1 MSKIKIRNFGPI
13 RNDSDWVDIKKVT
26 VFIGN
31 QGSGKSTVAK
41 LISTFSWIEKALT
54 RGDYNE
60 KHFQRK
66 GTLKNQYLSYHRIE
80 NYFTYSDKQQST
92 EIDYVGD
99 AYHIKYSNGNC
110 KITKTNN
117 GEYNLPQ
124 IMYVP
129 AERNFISNVKKAKAL
144 KLVSDSLVEFV
155 TEFDNAKNDMKGA
168 VQLPVNNINVE
179 YDRLNDTV
187 NLKGKDYKLKLTEAS
202 SGLQSLVPL
211 YMVSEYLANSIRSM
225 NGKKVVTS
233 SEERER
239 FRKDVEAIWTDKNLN
254 DEQKRIAISTL
265 SKKFN
270 KSAFINIIEEP
281 EQNLFPSSQWELLK
295 KLLEFNNYNIP
306 NKLILTTHSPYLVNY
321 LSIAIQAE
329 YIWEKIKN
337 DEKASEL
344 RTGLENIIPQKSLI
358 KSSDVIVYQIDEK
371 EGIIRELPNPE
382 GIPSDNNFLNNSLI
396 ESNDMFDKLLEIQQ
410 RYEFFQT

>member
-1 MSKIKIRNFGPI
+1 
-13 RNDSDWVDIKKVT
+13 
-26 VFIGN
+26 
-31 QGSGKSTVAK
+31 
-41 LISTFSWIEKALT
+41 
-54 RGDYNE
+54 
-60 KHFQRK
+60 
-66 GTLKNQYLSYHRIE
+66 
-80 NYFTYSDKQQST
+80 
-92 EIDYVGD
+92 
-99 AYHIKYSNGNC
+99 
-110 KITKTNN
+110 
-117 GEYNLPQ
+117 
-124 IMYVP
+124 
-129 AERNFISNVKKAKAL
+129 
-144 KLVSDSLVEFV
+144 
-155 TEFDNAKNDMKGA
+155 
-168 VQLPVNNINVE
+168 
-179 YDRLNDTV
+179 
-187 NLKGKDYKLKLTEAS
+187 
-202 SGLQSLVPL
+202 
-211 YMVSEYLANSIRSM
+211 MVSEYLANSIRSM
-225 NGKKVVTS
+225 NEKKVVTS